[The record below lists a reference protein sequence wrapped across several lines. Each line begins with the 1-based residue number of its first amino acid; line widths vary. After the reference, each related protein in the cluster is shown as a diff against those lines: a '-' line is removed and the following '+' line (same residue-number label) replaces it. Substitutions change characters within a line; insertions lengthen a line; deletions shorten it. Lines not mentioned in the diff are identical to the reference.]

1 MVPDTFFRNTVVLTA
16 LAFYVL
22 YFNLFHFTE
31 EIGSKNEIIQTLIGR
46 CKNIV
51 FAAFPFFMPFINVD
65 NFFSDTHYRVHVMGI
80 DEGGH
85 IVLTG
90 NVHSRSVLDAV
101 EPGASEGLDE
111 FSMVGELA
119 RVTKTSC
126 PPQLADLRDKPVR
139 FRDVCDRDSMEKAVF
154 RLLGI

>member
-1 MVPDTFFRNTVVLTA
+1 MRIGVRGGGPGHFFRNTVVLTA

-51 FAAFPFFMPFINVD
+51 FAAFPFFVPFINVD

-80 DEGGH
+80 DKGGH

-90 NVHSRSVLDAV
+90 NVLYQFINDERRLGVQAGIGFIAEQILRIQGN
-101 EPGASEGLDE
+101 GAC
-111 FSMVGELA
+111 MA
-119 RVTKTSC
+119 T
-126 PPQLADLRDKPVR
+126 R
-139 FRDVCDRDSMEKAVF
+139 FAYRH
-154 RLLGI
+154 